1 MKMELQTGEDTN
13 AEARLDIW
21 MVAARK
27 KLTELGLVTVLIAP
41 AQTKG
46 KSARASGS
54 GESKIQGS
62 NTGSKVKEK
71 LEILDDSLGALPQDL
86 DVAAGTELFLATLG
100 GKSRATART
109 YRTGCRRFWTFLYET
124 GRGEPPATPVVKLPA
139 SILERYYEW
148 LLAKY
153 GANGNGSAGGNSSGA
168 NTIGIYMASARNLF
182 EYLAS
187 RAITP
192 GNVQYQQLIARL
204 GKLQARSSGYRTPR
218 ALRTK
223 GNLQNIEKLARL
235 AIDAVT
241 TPPFATSITE
251 TENTATP
258 LPKTTGKQKQEVPEQ
273 EQVKLTYSARRQQ
286 KAQAELERQT
296 LEEARN
302 LAIVIALY
310 TTGMRRHELT
320 ALNRAD
326 LEDLIN
332 IYRSQSQK
340 APVQSSGT
348 IGISG
353 STPKIEVT
361 NQATAGAGANEGE
374 VALLVY
380 ELIIRGKGG
389 KERLAYWDAASLEAI
404 DSYLKL
410 RAKDS
415 YHPLFIQHHRG
426 RDRVEPGD
434 GGENYRVG
442 VDMLGK
448 IVANFA
454 QAKLGIKLR
463 PHDFRHNLATT
474 LLNAGAKL
482 EEVQDI
488 LGHSSP
494 VTTKLIY
501 AHYSQSHLRDV
512 FARYR
517 G

>member
-1 MKMELQTGEDTN
+1 MKVNSGEQEDNSIETLL
-13 AEARLDIW
+13 AVWTA
-21 MVAARK
+21 AARK
-27 KLTELGLVTVLIAP
+27 KLTDLGLATVLVAP
-41 AQTKG
+41 VAAKRKVTPKPNTFG
-46 KSARASGS
+46 SASGS
-54 GESKIQGS
+54 EDGKTQGS
-62 NTGSKVKEK
+62 NLSLNRNLKEK
-71 LEILDDSLGALPQDL
+71 LEIVDDSAGVVPRDL
-86 DVAAGTELFLATLG
+86 DLAAGTELFLATLG
-100 GKSRATART
+100 GKSHQTART

-124 GRGEPPATPVVKLPA
+124 GRGEPPSTPIVKLPA

-148 LLAKY
+148 LLANY
-153 GANGNGSAGGNSSGA
+153 GANAGGNSSGA

-187 RAITP
+187 RGITP

-223 GNLQNIEKLARL
+223 GNLQNIETLSRL
-235 AIDAVT
+235 ALDAVSS
-241 TPPFATSITE
+241 TPGREKPRQE
-251 TENTATP
+251 
-258 LPKTTGKQKQEVPEQ
+258 PKPEEVAEVID
-273 EQVKLTYSARRQQ
+273 EGSGTVKLSYAARREQ
-286 KAQAELERQT
+286 KARAELERQT

-302 LAIVIALY
+302 LAIIIGLY
-310 TTGMRRHELT
+310 TTGMRRHELA
-320 ALNRAD
+320 ALNRTD

-332 IYRSQSQK
+332 IYRSQSQSQI
-340 APVQSSGT
+340 AATENSG
-348 IGISG
+348 
-353 STPKIEVT
+353 
-361 NQATAGAGANEGE
+361 AGAGATPVVAQQTTQINEE
-374 VALLVY
+374 AEAASVLVY
-380 ELIIRGKGG
+380 ELIIRGKGN

-404 DSYLKL
+404 DRYLKL
-410 RAKDS
+410 RRKDG
-415 YHPLFIQHHRG
+415 YRPLFIQHHRG
-426 RDRVEPGD
+426 RDKVEPGES
-434 GGENYRVG
+434 GENYRVG
-442 VDMLGK
+442 VDMIGK

-501 AHYSQSHLRDV
+501 AHYSQSHLREV

-517 G
+517 RPIS